1 MTTAH
6 PLSPSPRTTATRSR
20 HRMQVGPEG
29 RAALLRLLAEAPVAH
44 LGVVVGGEGEPSD
57 QHPVVLPVA
66 FAVDPEGP
74 DAGGSLYVHASV
86 AAGWLGAAAGATV
99 CVTVTELDGLV
110 LARSGFHHSVNY
122 RCAVVIGTAR
132 AVTREAERAHALDL
146 TVDHVV
152 PGRAATLRAPTRREL
167 AATALLAVPLAE
179 ASLKTRTGG
188 PVDEPED
195 VAAGGWAGTV
205 PLRRVAG
212 QVETAPDAAGPVPD
226 DVVAHVERLGARV
239 AEQAG

>member
-1 MTTAH
+1 MTTDA
-6 PLSPSPRTTATRSR
+6 PLSPTPRTTATRSR
-20 HRMQVGPEG
+20 HRMHGGPGG
-29 RAALLRLLAEAPVAH
+29 RAALLQLLTEAPVAH
-44 LGVVVGGEGEPSD
+44 LGVVVGD
-57 QHPVVLPVA
+57 HPVVLPVA

-74 DAGGSLYVHASV
+74 DEGGTLYVHASA

-99 CVTVTELDGLV
+99 CVTVTEVDGLV
-110 LARSGFHHSVNY
+110 LARSGFHHSMNY
-122 RCAVVIGTAR
+122 RCAVVIGRAR
-132 AVTREAERAHALDL
+132 AVTEGRERAHALDL

-179 ASLKTRTGG
+179 ASLKTRAGG

-205 PLRRVAG
+205 PLHRMVGEVEAATDAVA
-212 QVETAPDAAGPVPD
+212 PVPD
-226 DVVAHVERLGARV
+226 DVVAHVERLRAR
-239 AEQAG
+239 AGERAG